1 MDYGELKNYRRDES
15 VTFSMQT
22 FVVKLAS
29 GVAAMIAALA
39 LNFSNIQQ
47 DTAAAENSYGPSLVI
62 LRMTMTILPVIGL
75 LAATWI
81 FAKKY
86 ILTDE
91 KLTEIN
97 HTLQERRKEAV
108 Q

>member
-1 MDYGELKNYRRDES
+1 M
-15 VTFSMQT
+15 
-22 FVVKLAS
+22 
-29 GVAAMIAALA
+29 
-39 LNFSNIQQ
+39 
-47 DTAAAENSYGPSLVI
+47 I
-62 LRMTMTILPVIGL
+62 LRMTMTILPVAGL

-86 ILTDE
+86 ILTEE

>member
-1 MDYGELKNYRRDES
+1 M
-15 VTFSMQT
+15 
-22 FVVKLAS
+22 VKLAS

-47 DTAAAENSYGPSLVI
+47 IPLRMRHSWRQRTATGPSLVI

>member
-1 MDYGELKNYRRDES
+1 M
-15 VTFSMQT
+15 
-22 FVVKLAS
+22 
-29 GVAAMIAALA
+29 
-39 LNFSNIQQ
+39 
-47 DTAAAENSYGPSLVI
+47 I

-91 KLTEIN
+91 KLTGIN